1 MKRKIHL
8 FVVAALFLSSLFT
21 TTSCLD
27 ILEKPTSSEITID
40 TIFSKRLYAES
51 YLYQA
56 YHTLIPRGFPF
67 TNGNPAATQFS
78 TEFARSTLASITDEG
93 CNVRGASWGWYVN
106 TSGFD
111 PTSSAKNQEDGFG
124 FRWKGIRAAYIF
136 IENLDKVPESEIDN
150 AEKAQMKA
158 EAKTLIALAYQEM
171 LVRYGGVPIVRESF
185 STGVAPSEMAIS
197 RSSVEDVIDFIL
209 SLCDEAKEILP
220 DAYSSDKQGRITKG
234 VALAIKSRV
243 LLFAASPFFNSSA
256 ADMVLSY
263 DHP

>member
-1 MKRKIHL
+1 
-8 FVVAALFLSSLFT
+8 
-21 TTSCLD
+21 
-27 ILEKPTSSEITID
+27 
-40 TIFSKRLYAES
+40 
-51 YLYQA
+51 
-56 YHTLIPRGFPF
+56 
-67 TNGNPAATQFS
+67 
-78 TEFARSTLASITDEG
+78 
-93 CNVRGASWGWYVN
+93 
-106 TSGFD
+106 
-111 PTSSAKNQEDGFG
+111 
-124 FRWKGIRAAYIF
+124 
-136 IENLDKVPESEIDN
+136 
-150 AEKAQMKA
+150 MKA

-263 DHP
+263 DHPEYVCLGEYRKDRWLEAAKAANDVLVWASTKGGVSLIMPEDIEGGETDAKHNAYGHALALIHI